1 MITKI
6 TNLLI
11 YLLRYLSI
19 INSNYKVSKSINF
32 GSKTSNNYFKK
43 LLRTSK
49 FYLEYGAGSST
60 LLAKKLNKNFI
71 SIEADRS
78 FFKCMRKL
86 KIIEVIYSNIGP
98 TKYYS
103 FPLIPTLFL
112 KNQIKKYANHIN
124 TFYQKFGSFPDLIL
138 VDGRFRIF
146 VTLTIINFFLK
157 KNTNKNLTII
167 IDDYKFRKN
176 YHILKKIVKVKL
188 IGRLG
193 IVYLN
198 NKTKINLVK
207 LSKLSEK
214 FIYDFS

>member
-1 MITKI
+1 MQLFTW
-6 TNLLI
+6 NLGYFI
-11 YLLRYLSI
+11 QI
-19 INSNYKVSKSINF
+19 QNQP
-32 GSKTSNNYFKK
+32 NNV
-43 LLRTSK
+43 L
-49 FYLEYGAGSST
+49 
-60 LLAKKLNKNFI
+60 
-71 SIEADRS
+71 
-78 FFKCMRKL
+78 
-86 KIIEVIYSNIGP
+86 EVIYSNIGP